1 MFPSESS
8 DDDVSDCQRRLH
20 LGHRRRPPL
29 LHPHGRRAQ
38 RQHRESNQSSFPT
51 REHTPWRSPSSPSPH
66 LPALARRPNAP
77 WRAAPPT
84 LRSASS
90 TPTCSTC
97 RGRLTPCAPC
107 SQASTGFLRY
117 YYCNSTIEELTT
129 DSLNVL
135 LLLAAA
141 QRNETLSPYEFCSC
155 RAS

>member
-29 LHPHGRRAQ
+29 LHPHGRRSQ
-38 RQHRESNQSSFPT
+38 RQHRKS
-51 REHTPWRSPSSPSPH
+51 SPSSSMVSTLSRH
-66 LPALARRPNAP
+66 LISLFLCRPNAP

-97 RGRLTPCAPC
+97 RGRPTPCAPC

-117 YYCNSTIEELTT
+117 YYCNSTTEELTT